1 MEQSQAATQDRRE
14 NSPQSAVPLAYR
26 AVRNGVWVALG
37 SYWVIGFGFIANIAL
52 IRLLTPAI
60 YGEFAL
66 AMFFYTLFDLQSKV
80 GLNFAFAQ
88 QREVNGE
95 TLGTLFVISV
105 LLGAGTLILGLLAA
119 PALRLAGY
127 PAEVALLTIILC
139 ALAFVGSW
147 TAALGIL
154 LEADLHYKP
163 LSIATSVAVPLS
175 YAPAFWL
182 AYQGLGQY
190 SLISQSVAYQL
201 TMIAATVLYFV
212 YRRRDVL
219 RLRWRFEPALAS
231 QYVKFGLVA
240 GLSQFTSILLTQ
252 ADNFILGT
260 LTGATTLGY
269 YDRAYRVAQWP
280 ALLLNTLLGRAATF
294 TYAQVRDDAQRLK
307 RSIEMVLWIS
317 VQVAA
322 PIALM
327 LFISAPDLVQLL
339 FGAQWLPA
347 VAPLRVLLFA
357 ALIRALWE
365 NSWAIFI
372 GTGHPRRIIELS
384 LFQLV
389 ILGITGTALSAML
402 SAIGMAISVVI
413 MFGAGVMAAYRVLRR
428 SLPLQI
434 GEALSG
440 PLIASALTL
449 AGYLLLVRLVG
460 SAHPL
465 WFSVAWK
472 ASWGLAGFALFS
484 LLVQPRQFTT
494 HIGYTWRL
502 LRGRA

>member
-1 MEQSQAATQDRRE
+1 MEQPQAATRNRRE
-14 NSPQSAVPLAYR
+14 NSSQSAAPLAYR

-37 SYWVIGFGFIANIAL
+37 SYWVIGFGFVANIAL
-52 IRLLTPAI
+52 IRLLTPSI

-95 TLGTLFVISV
+95 TLGTLFVTSV
-105 LLGAGTLILGLLAA
+105 LLGTGTLVLGLLAA

-127 PAEVALLTIILC
+127 PAEVALLTITLC
-139 ALAFVGSW
+139 GVAFVGSW
-147 TAALGIL
+147 TAALGIM

-182 AYQGLGQY
+182 AHQGLGQY
-190 SLISQSVAYQL
+190 SLISQNVTYQL
-201 TMIAATVLYFV
+201 TMIAATLLYFF
-212 YRRRDVL
+212 YARRGVL
-219 RLRWRFEPALAS
+219 RMRWRFKPALAS
-231 QYVKFGLVA
+231 QYVKFGLAA
-240 GLSQFTSILLTQ
+240 GLSQFTSSLLTQ

-317 VQVAA
+317 AQVAA

-347 VAPLRVLLFA
+347 VAPLRILLLA

-372 GTGHPRRIIELS
+372 GTGQPRRIIEIS
-384 LFQLV
+384 LFQLA
-389 ILGITGTALSAML
+389 ILGIAGTALSAAL
-402 SAIGMAISVVI
+402 SATGMAIAVVI
-413 MFGAGVMAAYRVLRR
+413 MFTAGVMAAYHVLRR
-428 SLPLQI
+428 SLSLQI
-434 GEALSG
+434 REALSG
-440 PLIASALTL
+440 PLIASVPTL

-465 WFSVAWK
+465 WFSVVWK

-484 LLVQPRQFTT
+484 LLVQPRQFTAR
-494 HIGYTWRL
+494 IGYTWRL

>member
-1 MEQSQAATQDRRE
+1 MTNNTSGETSQAQPTPANQ
-14 NSPQSAVPLAYR
+14 PIAYR
-26 AVRNGVWVALG
+26 AARNGVWVALG
-37 SYWVIGFGFIANIAL
+37 SYWVIGFGFVANIAL
-52 IRLLTPAI
+52 IRLLTPTI

-66 AMFFYTLFDLQSKV
+66 AMFFYTLFDLQGKV

-88 QREVNGE
+88 QREVSGE
-95 TLGTLFVISV
+95 TLGTLFAISV
-105 LLGAGTLILGLLAA
+105 LLGVGTLILGLLAA

-127 PAEVALLTIILC
+127 PAEVALLTIVLC
-139 ALAFVGSW
+139 GVAFVGSW

-182 AYQGLGQY
+182 AYQGWGQY
-190 SLISQSVAYQL
+190 SLISQNVTYQL
-201 TMIAATVLYFV
+201 TMIAATLLYFV
-212 YRRRDVL
+212 YARRSVL
-219 RLRWRFEPALAS
+219 RMRWRFKPALAS
-231 QYVKFGLVA
+231 QYVKFGLAA
-240 GLSQFTSILLTQ
+240 GLSQFTSSLLTQ

-317 VQVAA
+317 AQVAA

-347 VAPLRVLLFA
+347 VAPLRILLLA
-357 ALIRALWE
+357 AIIRMLWE
-365 NSWAIFI
+365 NSWAILI
-372 GTGHPRRIIELS
+372 GTGQPRRIIELS
-384 LFQLV
+384 LFQLA
-389 ILGITGTALSAML
+389 ILGIAGTALSAAL
-402 SAIGMAISVVI
+402 SATGMAIAVVI
-413 MFGAGVMAAYRVLRR
+413 MFTAGVMAAYRVLRR

-434 GEALSG
+434 REALSG
-440 PLIASALTL
+440 PLIASVLTL
-449 AGYLLLVRLVG
+449 AGYLLLARLIG
-460 SAHPL
+460 SAYPL
-465 WFSVAWK
+465 WLSVAWK
-472 ASWGLAGFALFS
+472 VSWALLGFGLFS
-484 LLVQPRQFTT
+484 LLAQPRQF
-494 HIGYTWRL
+494 IARVSYTWKL
-502 LRGRA
+502 LHGQS